1 MIISHIQIFTWI
13 LNLTQVCV
21 QLKTELIL
29 VMGSLWLGSD
39 QWPAT
44 HQFKTVTISAG
55 CPLEWGAAV
64 AARISMNIYWK
75 HTLPSSLPVT
85 DWLDIIFWNILCFD
99 LCLFHVFLIQI
110 TWDLINIGPHLTGGL
125 FWWDSGVWRY
135 LYCVWD
141 KTYRNTNSNE
151 TTNIERVLHYCWRE
165 HAPSNKVVRGTLW
178 HPWNKA
184 TYHHCVLYIVF
195 ILKV

>member
-1 MIISHIQIFTWI
+1 
-13 LNLTQVCV
+13 
-21 QLKTELIL
+21 
-29 VMGSLWLGSD
+29 MGSLWLGSD

-85 DWLDIIFWNILCFD
+85 DWLDIIFSNILCFD

-110 TWDLINIGPHLTGGL
+110 TWDLINIGPNLNGGL

-178 HPWNKA
+178 HFA
-184 TYHHCVLYIVF
+184 SVF
-195 ILKV
+195 KIPSLKVTTLTILFTMRRSSSCFHLVEKPILMSGSS